1 MKSNDKNRLE
11 NPKSNLLI
19 KIIFRVLL
27 ILVFLG
33 LLLFLTAGSI
43 QYTEAWIYI
52 LVVFVPAIFVITYFY
67 RKDPDFIGNRI
78 LKRRERQQMHRSIQN
93 IFSIV
98 FLIGLLIPGFD
109 FRFGWSNV
117 PVSLVIISDIL
128 IFLGYMIIARVME
141 ENRYASAIIEISIDQ
156 RIIETGPYKIVRHP
170 MYTGGLIFILFTPL
184 ALGSYWALIPFS
196 ISTFLALI
204 LRIINEEK
212 LLINNFP
219 GYSEYCQKTK
229 YRLIPFIW

>member
-1 MKSNDKNRLE
+1 MTPNDKKSIE
-11 NPKSNLLI
+11 NVKSNLLM
-19 KIIFRVLL
+19 KIVFRVLL

-33 LLLFLTAGSI
+33 LLLFLTAGSL

-52 LVVFVPAIFVITYFY
+52 FVVFVPAIFVITYFY
-67 RKDPDFIGNRI
+67 KKDPNFIGSRI
-78 LKRRERQQMHRSIQN
+78 LKRREKEQMHRSIQN

-117 PVSLVIISDIL
+117 PMSVVIISDIL
-128 IFLGYMIIARVME
+128 VFMGYMIIARVME
-141 ENRYASAIIEISIDQ
+141 ENRYASAIIEISKEQ
-156 RIIETGPYKIVRHP
+156 KIIETGPYKIVRHP

-196 ISTFLALI
+196 IITVLPLI

-212 LLINNFP
+212 LLTANLP
-219 GYSEYCQKTK
+219 EYSEYCKKTK
-229 YRLIPFIW
+229 YRLIPFVW

>member
-1 MKSNDKNRLE
+1 MTPNDKKSLE
-11 NPKSNLLI
+11 NVKSNLLM
-19 KIIFRVLL
+19 KIVFRVLL

-33 LLLFLTAGSI
+33 LLLFLTAGSL

-52 LVVFVPAIFVITYFY
+52 FVVFVPAIFVITYFY
-67 RKDPDFIGNRI
+67 KKDPNFIGSRI
-78 LKRRERQQMHRSIQN
+78 LKRREKEQMHRSIQN

-117 PVSLVIISDIL
+117 PMSVVIISDIL
-128 IFLGYMIIARVME
+128 VFMGYMIIARVME
-141 ENRYASAIIEISIDQ
+141 ENRYASAIIEISKEQ
-156 RIIETGPYKIVRHP
+156 KIIETGPYKIVRHP

-196 ISTFLALI
+196 IITVLPLI

-212 LLINNFP
+212 LLTANLP
-219 GYSEYCQKTK
+219 EYSEYCKKTK
-229 YRLIPFIW
+229 YRLIPFVW

>member
-1 MKSNDKNRLE
+1 MTPNDKKSIE
-11 NPKSNLLI
+11 NVKSNLLM
-19 KIIFRVLL
+19 KIVFRVLL

-33 LLLFLTAGSI
+33 LLLFLTAGSL

-52 LVVFVPAIFVITYFY
+52 FVVFVPAIFVITYFY
-67 RKDPDFIGNRI
+67 KKDPNFIGSRI
-78 LKRRERQQMHRSIQN
+78 LKRREKEQMHRSIQN

-117 PVSLVIISDIL
+117 PMSVVIISDIL
-128 IFLGYMIIARVME
+128 VFMGYMIIARVME
-141 ENRYASAIIEISIDQ
+141 ENRYASAIIEISKEQ
-156 RIIETGPYKIVRHP
+156 KIIKTGPYKIVRHP

-196 ISTFLALI
+196 IITVLPLI

-212 LLINNFP
+212 LLTANLP
-219 GYSEYCQKTK
+219 EYSEYCKKTK
-229 YRLIPFIW
+229 YRLIPFVW